1 MSPKGKPTKQN
12 RPVIVVAGESEND
25 RQVLHHLIRSLH
37 PGKKIV
43 NVRRKTVLSTA
54 EKQLSPRVD
63 ELRRLANTA
72 AVGAALAGI
81 VVHVD
86 LDAVDEAQYVK
97 VRERITSELNKAFP
111 CPSALA
117 LAAYETEAWL
127 MQFPQAFSN
136 LNSGWTLHSRYRGCD
151 LTRVNDP
158 KKRLVEHRWNP
169 SYRESDA
176 PRIMEKAFAEG
187 KLMKPDGKNRSYQEF
202 MDELSAW

>member
-1 MSPKGKPTKQN
+1 MSPKGKPAKQN

-43 NVRRKTVLSTA
+43 NIRRKTVLSTA
-54 EKQLSPRVD
+54 EKHLSPRVD
-63 ELRRLANTA
+63 ELRRLVNTA
-72 AVGAALAGI
+72 AVGADLAGV

-86 LDAVDEAQYVK
+86 LDAVDEARYVK
-97 VRERITSELNKAFP
+97 VRERIAPELSKAFP

-127 MQFPQAFSN
+127 MQFPKAFSN
-136 LNSGWTLHSRYRGCD
+136 LNSGWTLHARYRGCD

-176 PRIMEKAFAEG
+176 PRIMEKAFEKG
-187 KLMKPDGKNRSYQEF
+187 ILMQPDGNNRSYKEF

>member
-1 MSPKGKPTKQN
+1 MSPKGRPNKEN

-43 NVRRKTVLSTA
+43 PIRRKTVLSTA
-54 EKQLSPRVD
+54 EKHLSPRVD
-63 ELRRLANTA
+63 ELRRLAKTA
-72 AVGAALAGI
+72 AVGADLAGI

-86 LDAVDEAQYVK
+86 LDTVDEARYVK
-97 VRERITSELNKAFP
+97 VRERITSELSKVFP

-127 MQFPQAFSN
+127 MQFPKAFSR

-151 LTRVNDP
+151 LTKVDDP
-158 KKRLVEHRWNP
+158 KKKLMDHRWVP

-176 PRIMEKAFAEG
+176 PRIMEKAFLEG
-187 KLMKPDGKNRSYQEF
+187 ELMKPDGKNRSYQEF